1 MSHNHNC
8 KIGFNRT
15 AGGIQ
20 SCPTLTTS
28 TIPHAEALHMQA
40 PASSTRELV
49 HLAWPVL
56 VAQLA
61 MMANAVIDTAMAGR
75 LSAIDLAA
83 VGIAASIMATVVMS
97 LISVLLALPPIIAHL
112 HGSNRP
118 ADVGRE
124 VHQSVWISLVLAL
137 VAILLLRFPG
147 PLISISHL
155 LPVVETKVRAYLA
168 ASAWGVPAAFA
179 LRLFFGFS
187 TGIKRPRPVMFFNLL
202 SLTLKVPLN
211 ALFMYGL
218 FGFPALGST
227 GCAVATSL
235 DAWLM
240 AALAWGWC
248 LQHPQYAEFHLRRR
262 FVAPDLAAIIEFL
275 KLGIPI
281 GLTFVADVTAFTFMA
296 LFIARLGP
304 VVSAAHQ
311 IAANLA
317 ALAFMIPLALG
328 NATSVLVGQAL
339 GGGQPE
345 RARHVCWEGL
355 RLGMLIALV
364 LSVTFW
370 LGAPHIAALYTTD
383 RQVQAVAIP
392 LIMLVALYHLGDA
405 MQAVTVNALR
415 GYKKSTI
422 PMVIYTVTLWVPGLG
437 GGIVLGLTSVLGTA
451 RGAPGFWLAAI
462 AAIWLVGGMMALY
475 LNATSTKHLGAP
487 TPAH

>member
-1 MSHNHNC
+1 
-8 KIGFNRT
+8 
-15 AGGIQ
+15 
-20 SCPTLTTS
+20 
-28 TIPHAEALHMQA
+28 MQP

-83 VGIAASIMATVVMS
+83 VGIAAAIMATVLMS

-112 HGSNRP
+112 HGAGQH
-118 ADVGRE
+118 ADIGRE
-124 VHQSVWISLVLAL
+124 IHQSVWISLALAL
-137 VAILLLRFPG
+137 VAILLLRFPS
-147 PLISISHL
+147 PFIAISEL
-155 LPVVETKVRAYLA
+155 QPAVETKVRAYLN

-179 LRLFFGFS
+179 LRIFFGLS
-187 TGIKRPRPVMFFNLL
+187 TGISHPQPVMFFNLL
-202 SLTLKVPLN
+202 SLAIKVPLN

-218 FGFPALGST
+218 LGFSAMGAP

-248 LQHPQYAEFHLRRR
+248 LNHPKYAAFQLRRHIT
-262 FVAPDLAAIIEFL
+262 APDFAAIREFL

-281 GLTFVADVTAFTFMA
+281 GLTFIADVTAFTFMA

-304 VVSAAHQ
+304 VVSGAHQ
-311 IAANLA
+311 VAANLA

-328 NATSVLVGQAL
+328 NATSVLIGQAL
-339 GGGQPE
+339 GAGQPE
-345 RARHVCWEGL
+345 RARQICWKGIG
-355 RLGMLIALV
+355 LGMSIAVVLCLI
-364 LSVTFW
+364 FW
-370 LGAPHIAALYTTD
+370 LGAPQIAAFYTTD
-383 RQVQAVAIP
+383 HQVQSVAIP
-392 LIMLVALYHLGDA
+392 LIVMVGLYHLGDA
-405 MQAVTVNALR
+405 LQAVTVNALR
-415 GYKKSTI
+415 GYKKSVV

-437 GGIVLGLTSVLGTA
+437 GGIVLGLTDTFGAA

-462 AAIWLVGGMMALY
+462 ASIWLVGGMMALY
-475 LNATSTKHLGAP
+475 LNFTSKKHC
-487 TPAH
+487 TQ